1 MKPLLYLL
9 FFTSLNCTAQKL
21 LLLDRHFV
29 EPVTI
34 EDTITTEQVGNGSL
48 PIYFKDLNSVISTME
63 WLVKHME
70 AHKLNHE
77 ESFDLKMGNSK
88 CIVMTKK
95 KGNSNKYNIVLN
107 TMTNNLKTYIVL
119 VAWEGNK
126 RAIQRLN
133 IFMDYLKNNSS
144 VMLNES

>member
-9 FFTSLNCTAQKL
+9 FFTSFNCKAQKL

-29 EPVTI
+29 EPVTM
-34 EDTITTEQVGNGSL
+34 EDTITIEQAGNGML
-48 PIYFKDLNSVISTME
+48 PIYFKDINSVLSNMK
-63 WLVKHME
+63 WLVKYME
-70 AHKLNHE
+70 AHKLNLE

-88 CIVMTKK
+88 CIVTTEKT
-95 KGNSNKYNIVLN
+95 GNSNRYNIVLN
-107 TMTNNLKTYIVL
+107 TMTSNLKTYIVL

-144 VMLNES
+144 VM

>member
-9 FFTSLNCTAQKL
+9 FFTSFNCKAQKL

-29 EPVTI
+29 EPVTM
-34 EDTITTEQVGNGSL
+34 EDTITIEQAGNGRL

-77 ESFDLKMGNSK
+77 ESFDFKMGNSK
-88 CIVMTKK
+88 CIVMTEKT
-95 KGNSNKYNIVLN
+95 GNSNKYNIVLN

-144 VMLNES
+144 VM